1 MRIAS
6 EYDMKNFKNIPNS
19 RKVMIIEDEEDLLI
33 LYKDYLRK
41 NGCEVMA
48 TSTTAEEILLD
59 YKSYR
64 PDFLIMDYKLPGSKS
79 GLQAAKEIFVAD
91 PRAKII
97 ILTAFDEVKQE
108 VKRDKYFEGK
118 DIKIIIK
125 PIQMSQLK
133 ILVTE

>member
-6 EYDMKNFKNIPNS
+6 DYDMKNFKNIPNS
-19 RKVMIIEDEEDLLI
+19 RKVMIVEDEEDLLI

-64 PDFLIMDYKLPGSKS
+64 PDFLIMDYKLPGSKN
-79 GLQAAKEIFVAD
+79 GLKAAKEIFVAD

>member
-1 MRIAS
+1 
-6 EYDMKNFKNIPNS
+6 MKNFKNISNRR
-19 RKVMIIEDEEDLLI
+19 RKVMIIEDDEDLLI

-48 TSTTAEEILLD
+48 ASTTAEEILLD
-59 YKSYR
+59 YNSDR
-64 PDFLIMDYKLPGSKS
+64 PDFLVMDYKLPGSKN

-91 PRAKII
+91 PKARII
-97 ILTAFDEVKQE
+97 ILTAFDGVKQE
-108 VKRDKYFEGK
+108 MKRDKYFEDK

-133 ILVTE
+133 ILVTD

>member
-1 MRIAS
+1 
-6 EYDMKNFKNIPNS
+6 MKNFENIPNS

-48 TSTTAEEILLD
+48 TSTTAEEILVD

-64 PDFLIMDYKLPGSKS
+64 PDFLIMDYKLPGSKN

>member
-6 EYDMKNFKNIPNS
+6 DYDMKNFKNIPDS

-64 PDFLIMDYKLPGSKS
+64 PDFLIMDYKLPGSKN

-108 VKRDKYFEGK
+108 MKRDKYFEGK
-118 DIKIIIK
+118 DIKIVIK

>member
-1 MRIAS
+1 
-6 EYDMKNFKNIPNS
+6 MKNFKNISNRR
-19 RKVMIIEDEEDLLI
+19 RKVMIIEDDEDLLI

-59 YKSYR
+59 YNSDR
-64 PDFLIMDYKLPGSKS
+64 PDFLVMDYKLPGSKN

-91 PRAKII
+91 PKARII
-97 ILTAFDEVKQE
+97 ILTAFDGVKQE
-108 VKRDKYFEGK
+108 MKRDKYFEDK

-133 ILVTE
+133 ILVTD

>member
-1 MRIAS
+1 
-6 EYDMKNFKNIPNS
+6 MKNFKNIPNS

-64 PDFLIMDYKLPGSKS
+64 PDFLIMDYKLPGSKN

-108 VKRDKYFEGK
+108 MKRDKYFEGK

>member
-6 EYDMKNFKNIPNS
+6 DYDMKNFKNIPNS

-64 PDFLIMDYKLPGSKS
+64 PDFLIMDYKLPGSKN

-108 VKRDKYFEGK
+108 MKRDKYFEGK
-118 DIKIIIK
+118 DIKIVIK

>member
-6 EYDMKNFKNIPNS
+6 DYDMKNFKNIPNS

-41 NGCEVMA
+41 NRCEVMA

-64 PDFLIMDYKLPGSKS
+64 PDFLIMDYKLPGSKN

-108 VKRDKYFEGK
+108 MKRDKYFEGK
-118 DIKIIIK
+118 DIKIVIK

>member
-6 EYDMKNFKNIPNS
+6 DYDMKNFKNIPNS

-64 PDFLIMDYKLPGSKS
+64 PDFLIMDYKLPGSKN

-108 VKRDKYFEGK
+108 MQRDKYFEGK
-118 DIKIIIK
+118 DIKIVIK

>member
-6 EYDMKNFKNIPNS
+6 DYDMKNFKNIPNS

-64 PDFLIMDYKLPGSKS
+64 PDFLIMDYKLPGSKN
-79 GLQAAKEIFVAD
+79 GLQATRRSLLQIPGQKS
-91 PRAKII
+91 
-97 ILTAFDEVKQE
+97 L
-108 VKRDKYFEGK
+108 
-118 DIKIIIK
+118 
-125 PIQMSQLK
+125 S
-133 ILVTE
+133 

>member
-1 MRIAS
+1 
-6 EYDMKNFKNIPNS
+6 
-19 RKVMIIEDEEDLLI
+19 MIIEDEEDLLI

-64 PDFLIMDYKLPGSKS
+64 PDFLIMDYKLPGSKN

-108 VKRDKYFEGK
+108 MKRDKYFEGK